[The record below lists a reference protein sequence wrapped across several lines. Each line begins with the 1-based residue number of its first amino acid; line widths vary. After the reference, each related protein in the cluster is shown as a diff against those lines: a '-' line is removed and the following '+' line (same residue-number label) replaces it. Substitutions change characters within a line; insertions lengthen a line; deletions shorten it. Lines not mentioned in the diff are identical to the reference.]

1 MNYLGLTSS
10 EYITSDPPDDSWEF
24 IGWAENASIEVL
36 DQFITKNHE
45 EEIRYRIENIKDLYP
60 TVITM
65 ESRDLGEWYDDHPLN
80 KKETYLAEFERLFNE
95 QA

>member
-1 MNYLGLTSS
+1 MNAKVYKIILQVIDFGD
-10 EYITSDPPDDSWEF
+10 YQSD
-24 IGWAENASIEVL
+24 
-36 DQFITKNHE
+36 
-45 EEIRYRIENIKDLYP
+45 EEIRYRIEDMKDLYP

-80 KKETYLAEFERLFNE
+80 KKETYLAEFERIFNE

>member
-1 MNYLGLTSS
+1 MNAKVYKIILQVIDYQS
-10 EYITSDPPDDSWEF
+10 
-24 IGWAENASIEVL
+24 
-36 DQFITKNHE
+36 E